1 MACEINLQVNTCH
14 LLSHAQYACTMK
26 RLLNTNELALELNK
40 SARQIRYLVDAR
52 KIPVLRIGYRTN
64 LFDLDKVLKALAR
77 FEIPEVSA
85 K

>member
-1 MACEINLQVNTCH
+1 M
-14 LLSHAQYACTMK
+14 MK

>member
-1 MACEINLQVNTCH
+1 
-14 LLSHAQYACTMK
+14 MK